1 MRAAAKRIGL
11 EIVGWTLL
19 VVGIAALVLPGP
31 GLLMMAGGIVLLSQQ
46 YEWAERRV
54 EPIKREALRG
64 AAKSVETWP
73 RIIATATMV
82 LIIAVAGCRL
92 VRRPGRARVV
102 AARRPLVA
110 ARRQGD
116 EHLAVRLG
124 RPGASGSWCGATG
137 SSTATPRRSPRS
149 RRRPRPTTTA
159 STSGATDGAAVRR
172 RRRIG
177 SRCGAPPPP
186 RPADRPARRC
196 PRRAVVDAAGRPVRD
211 RAGARAR
218 ARRGAVAEPAAL
230 APARHLAGRG
240 ETVCA
245 PASSSGSRGR

>member
-82 LIIAVAGCRL
+82 LIIAVAG
-92 VRRPGRARVV
+92 VVWFVGPDVPGWW
-102 AARRPLVA
+102 PL
-110 ARRQGD
+110 
-116 EHLAVRLG
+116 
-124 RPGASGSWCGATG
+124 
-137 SSTATPRRSPRS
+137 
-149 RRRPRPTTTA
+149 
-159 STSGATDGAAVRR
+159 
-172 RRRIG
+172 
-177 SRCGAPPPP
+177 
-186 RPADRPARRC
+186 ADRWWLPGGKATSISQF
-196 PRRAVVDAAGRPVRD
+196 GS
-211 RAGARAR
+211 
-218 ARRGAVAEPAAL
+218 AAL
-230 APARHLAGRG
+230 AAGLLVWSYRKFHG
-240 ETVCA
+240 NPEAIAAVEA
-245 PASSSGSRGR
+245 AAKADDDREHFWGD